1 MNGSLEDE
9 AGVSALL
16 CFHALRPRIEQTSL
30 PRGGNAA
37 GGCRVPPWRMGG
49 SRSPCRQLP
58 PSEVRR
64 PRLHLHF
71 YFTEAIPTPPQGRR
85 ASEGSKEARNA
96 QLMQLPPRGE
106 NMRRR
111 KGSPLHALLHC
122 GHITSFQPL
131 RLPLRPPKGPLNIAF
146 LCWNALASPCGSV
159 NSC

>member
-1 MNGSLEDE
+1 MLSCSETQNQADFPAPGRQCCGE
-9 AGVSALL
+9 
-16 CFHALRPRIEQTSL
+16 
-30 PRGGNAA
+30 
-37 GGCRVPPWRMGG
+37 GCRVPPWRTGG

-85 ASEGSKEARNA
+85 ASKGSKEARNT
-96 QLMQLPPRGE
+96 QLMQLLPHGE
-106 NMRRR
+106 NTRR
-111 KGSPLHALLHC
+111 KGSPPSCAPSLWPHHLL
-122 GHITSFQPL
+122 SAPQA
-131 RLPLRPPKGPLNIAF
+131 PLRPPKGPLNIVF